1 MSNFSAGRRSSQDI
15 KRKIT
20 SVDRRNEL
28 ERAREANRIHCKET
42 RDRKRERERLLRE
55 VCLRTAAA
63 AAAAVLAGV
72 VEADTN

>member
-1 MSNFSAGRRSSQDI
+1 MSSFSAGRRSSQDS

-55 VCLRTAAA
+55 VCQPNTCTTITAFC
-63 AAAAVLAGV
+63 
-72 VEADTN
+72 T